1 MKEIE
6 NRVKQW
12 LDTAPKEQIFILKT
26 ALVLLAFYLMYQIG
40 YFIGA
45 FLSNIGL

>member
-12 LDTAPKEQIFILKT
+12 LDTAPKEQIIILKT
-26 ALVLLAFYLMYQIG
+26 ALVLLAFYFLYRIG
-40 YFIGA
+40 YFIGV